1 MNSNNNAPAM
11 QGEGVIEE
19 IVPSSY
25 IVTADA
31 DEIRQREARV
41 DALVAKVE
49 RSLQRARVLETL
61 AVFEALGLLALI
73 VLIVLVAR

>member
-1 MNSNNNAPAM
+1 M